1 MVRALA
7 VSHYAPLNLTIFR
20 ISFRRKRFNWPQDVP
35 GLQPEKD
42 TDDSAP
48 PSPPPAKS
56 TIFKFN
62 TSTNQEPKRTVSI
75 DGLRA
80 AQMFG
85 GVSATKQSSTHV
97 RTIRV
102 YEALKTTHQC
112 TCQCGN
118 H

>member
-1 MVRALA
+1 MVRALS
-7 VSHYAPLNLTIFR
+7 VSHYALLNLTIFR
-20 ISFRRKRFNWPQDVP
+20 ISFRRKRFNWPQDVT
-35 GLQPEKD
+35 GIRIENDADEL
-42 TDDSAP
+42 AP
-48 PSPPPAKS
+48 PSPPPARS

-62 TSTNQEPKRTVSI
+62 TGTHQEPKRTVSI

-85 GVSATKQSSTHV
+85 GISATKQSSTHV